1 MHHCAGRLGVA
12 LLLAILSLPLA
23 AATRMF
29 KTPEAAMQAF
39 GDAVTRSDEAVLKA
53 MLGDDFRRIIP
64 PVDAEARQRFIAAWA
79 QSHAIQRE
87 NGRARIA
94 VGTDGWSLPIPL
106 ARSSGGWSFDIKAGL
121 EEMRIR
127 RIGRNELAAVQTML
141 AIHDAQL
148 DYASKPRDRAGL
160 VTYASRLASSPGQH
174 DGLYWPAQA
183 GEPPSPL
190 GPAVAS
196 AATRNA
202 SPDGYHGYRYKIL
215 MSQGPRAAGGAR
227 NYLVDGKLLGGFAVI
242 AWPAR
247 YRDTGVMSFI
257 VNQDGQVHES
267 DLGADTA
274 AKAAAMKS
282 FDPGP
287 GWSQVSP

>member
-1 MHHCAGRLGVA
+1 MHHYTGRWFAAFLLA
-12 LLLAILSLPLA
+12 LLSMPLA
-23 AATRMF
+23 AADRMF

-39 GDAVTRSDEAVLKA
+39 GDAVTRSDEVALKA
-53 MLGDDFRRIIP
+53 MLGENFRQVIP
-64 PVDAEARQRFIAAWA
+64 PVDAEARQRFLAAWK
-79 QSHAIQRE
+79 QFHTIQRE

-106 ARSSGGWSFDIKAGL
+106 GRSSGGWSFDIKAGL
-121 EEMRIR
+121 EEMRVR

-148 DYASKPRDRAGL
+148 DYASKPREPDGL
-160 VTYASRLASSPGQH
+160 ITYASSLESSPGRH

-196 AATRNA
+196 AATRNS
-202 SPDGYHGYRYKIL
+202 SPDGYYGYRYKIIT
-215 MSQGPRAAGGAR
+215 SQGPSAAGGAR

-257 VNQDGQVHES
+257 MNQDGQVFES

-274 AKAAAMKS
+274 ATAAAVKS
-282 FDPGP
+282 FDPIP
-287 GWSQVSP
+287 GWTLVSP